1 MEALGPKPG
10 ATLYYDMHSDEQ
22 LCWKYTAILVI
33 VQVLAF
39 GRVQDNRDAKKS
51 AKAAKIEREKA
62 RKEKKEEERLQA
74 SKAKANGH
82 AAIIHTD
89 EVLDNTIEPNGNGIA
104 KMDTSNIETESED
117 NSSVTETSEEEMIV

>member
-1 MEALGPKPG
+1 M
-10 ATLYYDMHSDEQ
+10 
-22 LCWKYTAILVI
+22 VI

-51 AKAAKIEREKA
+51 AKAAKIEREKV

-74 SKAKANGH
+74 LKANGR
-82 AAIIHTD
+82 ATP
-89 EVLDNTIEPNGNGIA
+89 LDTAESLDKSILTNGHGNGAA
-104 KMDTSNIETESED
+104 KSNGDISMDDLKLETESED